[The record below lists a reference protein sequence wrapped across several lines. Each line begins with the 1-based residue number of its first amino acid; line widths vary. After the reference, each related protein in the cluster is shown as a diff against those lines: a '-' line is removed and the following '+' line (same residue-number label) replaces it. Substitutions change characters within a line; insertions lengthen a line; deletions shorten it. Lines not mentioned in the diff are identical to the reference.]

1 MEVINA
7 SDVWKSFRIYH
18 DKGSTLKER
27 VLFRGRNRYEERWV
41 LKGVNLHVEQGE
53 SVGLLGENGSGK
65 STLLKLLTRII
76 YPNRGAID
84 VQGKV
89 SSLLELGAGFHPDLT
104 GRENIYMNASIFGLS
119 KQEIDR
125 KLSEIIAFSELA
137 PFIDTPVRTYSS
149 GMYMRLAFSV
159 AINVN
164 ADILL
169 IDEILAVGDVNFQ
182 KKCFDRLRDLKKRG
196 TTIVIVSHDL
206 SSIEKICDRAVWLDD
221 GSIQATGDTT
231 KVIDQYMQFMNR
243 KQEVALKEEQARE
256 QEQIG
261 EEPAEETEG
270 AADQEKPESDPNR
283 WGGKEVE
290 ITNVRM
296 RNAHGEQK
304 YSFEYGEPVCIE
316 FEYIRHRE
324 MEEYVFGIGIS
335 NSDGVPCYGTNTNID
350 GQKIKTLNSRGKVS
364 FHIDR
369 ITLVEGKYQLDA
381 ASHAEDGRAY
391 DYRKNV
397 YEFAVTS
404 SVKDTGIARQEHQ
417 WIVE

>member
-256 QEQIG
+256 
-261 EEPAEETEG
+261 PA
-270 AADQEKPESDPNR
+270 
-283 WGGKEVE
+283 
-290 ITNVRM
+290 
-296 RNAHGEQK
+296 
-304 YSFEYGEPVCIE
+304 
-316 FEYIRHRE
+316 
-324 MEEYVFGIGIS
+324 
-335 NSDGVPCYGTNTNID
+335 
-350 GQKIKTLNSRGKVS
+350 
-364 FHIDR
+364 
-369 ITLVEGKYQLDA
+369 
-381 ASHAEDGRAY
+381 
-391 DYRKNV
+391 
-397 YEFAVTS
+397 
-404 SVKDTGIARQEHQ
+404 
-417 WIVE
+417 